1 MPENGRGFTL
11 IELIVVLALAGLM
24 FALVPPLFSGG
35 IARAEV
41 KAAARELAAALRF
54 VRSYAVTRQQES
66 VMTVDAQ
73 NRLYRISGRAQ
84 VKKLSQKIDITM
96 ITARS
101 EQRSGKVA
109 SMRFYPDGSATGGQ
123 IRLRGGGQKYV
134 VDVNWLTGR
143 VAIYN

>member
-1 MPENGRGFTL
+1 
-11 IELIVVLALAGLM
+11 LIVVLALAGLM

-35 IARAEV
+35 VARAEV

-54 VRSYAVTRQQES
+54 ARSYAVSRQAES
-66 VMTVDAQ
+66 VMTVDTQ
-73 NRLYRISGRAQ
+73 NRLYRVTGREQ
-84 VKKLSQKIDITM
+84 VKKLPKKVDVAM

-101 EQRSGKVA
+101 ERLSGKVA

-123 IRLRGGGQKYV
+123 IRLQGGGQKYV